1 MDRFAS
7 GIHISLYTNIIEGI
21 ENKQLMIISS
31 LLSKFIDYGIDV
43 IQIKQNR
50 YNFMIIDQSIV
61 WYGDI
66 SILGRSCGEGS
77 MIRIQNELLAH
88 ELMGATIDLNVHK
101 EKGLT

>member
-1 MDRFAS
+1 
-7 GIHISLYTNIIEGI
+7 
-21 ENKQLMIISS
+21 
-31 LLSKFIDYGIDV
+31 
-43 IQIKQNR
+43 
-50 YNFMIIDQSIV
+50 MIIDQSIV

-66 SILGRSCGEGS
+66 SILGRSYGEGS